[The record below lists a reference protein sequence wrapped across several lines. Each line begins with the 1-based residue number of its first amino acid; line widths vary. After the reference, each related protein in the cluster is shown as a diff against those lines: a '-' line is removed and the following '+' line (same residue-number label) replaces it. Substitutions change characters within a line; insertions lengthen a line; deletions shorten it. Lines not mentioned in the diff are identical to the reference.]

1 MLKSYSTRLT
11 EVDEQLAYAEA
22 QEALKKQSK
31 LKGDFKV

>member
-22 QEALKKQSK
+22 QEALKKQSR
-31 LKGDFKV
+31 LNREFKV